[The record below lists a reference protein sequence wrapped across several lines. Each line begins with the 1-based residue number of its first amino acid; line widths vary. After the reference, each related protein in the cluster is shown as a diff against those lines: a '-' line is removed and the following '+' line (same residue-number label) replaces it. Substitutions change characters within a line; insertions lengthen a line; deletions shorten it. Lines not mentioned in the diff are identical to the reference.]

1 MLKNRAEPNFGVELV
16 LSWGSSTSWN
26 VTVKVELG
34 NTLLPMIPEY
44 FNMKFIAM
52 PHK

>member
-1 MLKNRAEPNFGVELV
+1 MLKNRAEPNFGNPIWDRVGVELV

-34 NTLLPMIPEY
+34 N
-44 FNMKFIAM
+44 F
-52 PHK
+52 